1 MRALARSALLLAL
14 FACAAPNPAA
24 PPSAATGRDYLVVA
38 SRPNL
43 VHLLDLE
50 AQRVVRS
57 CPLPAAGAPATLVL
71 SPDHQ
76 IAYALAGL
84 ADVYGVSLETCEVV
98 FSTAQ
103 SQGNERVRTLGSLAI
118 SPDGRQIYTHQNPT
132 LLFTDHYE
140 VQDTRLAIFDTSAG
154 IGARPVRTLPAPR
167 QVTIL
172 GTGADGTLYLGGPD
186 FYAMDVASGKTR
198 VALASRSRVEPG
210 FGPRDVLSVWNIGDA
225 SGELIRLFS
234 APRWKE
240 GAPGDLAQA
249 TSVWGYERIVLAT
262 GQAETHVAGPLEV
275 TLFSGMTRPGH
286 PDQLYAV
293 LTQLQRF
300 DVPNQRIAA
309 SVDLEHSYYTLT
321 FGSDGRRLYLA
332 GTFNDVAIY
341 DADTLTRTGKIVLP
355 GGDMVLTGPKLFRR

>member
-1 MRALARSALLLAL
+1 MRALAGLALALL
-14 FACAAPNPAA
+14 ACAAPRAA
-24 PPSAATGRDYLVVA
+24 EPPRASAGRDFLVVA

-43 VHLLDLE
+43 VHLLDLTSE
-50 AQRVVRS
+50 RVVKS

-71 SPDHQ
+71 SPDHR

-84 ADVYGVSLETCEVV
+84 ADVYGVSLESCEVV

-103 SQGNERVRTLGSLAI
+103 SQGNERVRTLGALAL
-118 SPDGRQIYTHQNPT
+118 SPDGRELYTHQNPT

-140 VQDTRLAIFDTSAG
+140 VQDTRLAVFDTSAG
-154 IGARPVRTLPAPR
+154 LGARPVRTLKAPR

-186 FYAMDVASGKTR
+186 FYAMSPSTGETR
-198 VALASRSRVEPG
+198 VALESRSRVEPG

-234 APRWKE
+234 APRWKP

-249 TSVWGYERIVLAT
+249 SSVWGYERIVLAT
-262 GQAETHVAGPLEV
+262 GRAETHVAGPLEV

-293 LTQLQRF
+293 LTQLQKF
-300 DVPNQRIAA
+300 DVPNERIAA

-321 FGSDGRRLYLA
+321 FGSDGQHLYLA
-332 GTFNDVAIY
+332 GTFNDVAVY
-341 DADTLTRTGKIVLP
+341 DADTLARTGKIVLP
-355 GGDMVLTGPKLFRR
+355 GGDMVLTAPKLFRRD